1 MLGFIYASMND
12 HKKECS
18 FAYKVAFLKPPF
30 SFEDVV
36 LNPLVSF
43 RGHKLYTFLS
53 RVECPLGS
61 LALTLS
67 RQPHGLVPS
76 VAVVVERL
84 EVKEA
89 RMDERVGSPTT
100 GFIIGN
106 CTYPLTLKSMMERE
120 EQKNKSLEELI
131 KLINLEK
138 EKVLLSQVASANPEL
153 AAKIDAFRS
162 LYPDT
167 PIMGGCYAPSNS

>member
-12 HKKECS
+12 HKRDCS
-18 FAYKVAFLKPPF
+18 FAYKVAFLKPPY

-84 EVKEA
+84 DVKEA
-89 RMDERVGSPTT
+89 RMDERVDSPTT

-106 CTYPLTLKSMMERE
+106 CTYPLLLKAMMEHE
-120 EQKNKSLEELI
+120 ERRDKDWKELI

-138 EKVLLSQVASANPEL
+138 EKVLLSQVALANPEL
-153 AAKIDAFRS
+153 AAKIESFRK

-167 PIMGGCYAPSNS
+167 PIIGGYYAPPNN